1 MAKPHRIL
9 RMPEIQNR
17 IPLSR
22 SSIYRK
28 YGHLFVKLGPEPTA
42 ASGIPDTDIDAIVD
56 EAVKAR
62 DAAAA
67 E

>member
-42 ASGIPDTDIDAIVD
+42 ASGMTDSDVDAIVD
-56 EAVKAR
+56 EAVADR
-62 DAAAA
+62 DRAAAK
-67 E
+67 